1 MEDSMSHHSSIQG
14 ESDSETEI
22 LSSINTQLHSLLSS
36 DSSDGAGDLEDG
48 DTFEA
53 VDRPVFLTAR
63 GLCSVIP
70 GQKVS
75 PSLLSSLWS
84 FIKDVCKYSPTW
96 APSAFLC
103 IWPYPL
109 FCGCPIFSQ
118 SINQSIIV

>member
-53 VDRPVFLTAR
+53 VERPVFLPAR
-63 GLCSVIP
+63 GPVSVIP

-75 PSLLSSLWS
+75 PSLLPSLWS
-84 FIKDVCKYSPTW
+84 FIKDVCNYSPTW
-96 APSAFLC
+96 APLC
-103 IWPYPL
+103 FPLPYPL
-109 FCGCPIFSQ
+109 LCGCPIFIQ
-118 SINQSIIV
+118 S